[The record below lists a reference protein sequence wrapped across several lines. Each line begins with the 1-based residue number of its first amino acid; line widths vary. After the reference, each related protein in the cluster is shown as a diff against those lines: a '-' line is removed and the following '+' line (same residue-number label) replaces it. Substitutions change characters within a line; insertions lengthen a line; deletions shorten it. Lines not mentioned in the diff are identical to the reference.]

1 MDRRSFVLAAAGS
14 SILTFDWRRALAAG
28 LPSGAIEAGSLE
40 ALPGKVPLIRRS
52 LRPPN
57 FETPVELF
65 DAAIT
70 PNRAFFVRWH
80 LTDIPEVNPTTWRL
94 RVGGIAAT
102 TPAEYSLDELKRG
115 FEQVEV
121 VAVCQCSGNRRGLSD
136 PHVPG
141 VEWGYGGM
149 GNARWKGVR
158 LREVLNKAGLKKE
171 AIEIAFDGA
180 DKGALAATPDFQKSI
195 PVWKALDEN
204 TLLAWEMNGE
214 PLPHMN
220 GAPLRVIVP
229 GWTATY
235 WMKMLTS
242 IDALDKPLVNFWV
255 NTAYRVPK
263 GKFAFTDRFLTQESD
278 TSTPITEM
286 VVNSLI
292 TNIKDG
298 QRIGIGQDADVR
310 GIAWDAGYGIR
321 GVDVSSDGGRTWYAA
336 ELGQDLGRF
345 SFRTWSYRFRPAKAG
360 DYPVMARA
368 TNRQGS
374 TQTAELIFNP
384 PGYHNN
390 VMQRIVLV
398 AA

>member
-1 MDRRSFVLAAAGS
+1 
-14 SILTFDWRRALAAG
+14 
-28 LPSGAIEAGSLE
+28 
-40 ALPGKVPLIRRS
+40 
-52 LRPPN
+52 
-57 FETPVELF
+57 
-65 DAAIT
+65 
-70 PNRAFFVRWH
+70 
-80 LTDIPEVNPTTWRL
+80 
-94 RVGGIAAT
+94 
-102 TPAEYSLDELKRG
+102 
-115 FEQVEV
+115 
-121 VAVCQCSGNRRGLSD
+121 
-136 PHVPG
+136 
-141 VEWGYGGM
+141 
-149 GNARWKGVR
+149 
-158 LREVLNKAGLKKE
+158 
-171 AIEIAFDGA
+171 
-180 DKGALAATPDFQKSI
+180 
-195 PVWKALDEN
+195 
-204 TLLAWEMNGE
+204 
-214 PLPHMN
+214 
-220 GAPLRVIVP
+220 
-229 GWTATY
+229 
-235 WMKMLTS
+235 MKMLTS
-242 IDALDKPLVNFWV
+242 IDAIDKPLVNFWV

-321 GVDVSSDGGRTWYAA
+321 SVDVSSDGGRTWYAA

>member
-1 MDRRSFVLAAAGS
+1 MDRRSFMLVSAGS
-14 SILTFDWRRALAAG
+14 ALLSPGVGRALAAG
-28 LPSGAIEAGSLE
+28 LPAGAIESGSLE
-40 ALPGKVPLIRRS
+40 TLPGKVPLIKKAF
-52 LRPPN
+52 RPPN
-57 FETPVELF
+57 YETPVDLF

-80 LTDIPEVNPTTWRL
+80 LADIPDVDSATWRL
-94 RVGGIAAT
+94 HVGGASAT

-115 FEQVEV
+115 FDNVEL

-141 VEWGYGGM
+141 VEWGYGAV

-158 LREVLNKAGLKKE
+158 LRDVLNKAGVKKD
-171 AIEIAFDGA
+171 AVEIALNGA
-180 DKGALAATPDFQKSI
+180 DKGILSATPDFQKSL
-195 PVWKALDEN
+195 PTWKAMDEN

-214 PLPHMN
+214 PLPHLN

-242 IDALDKPLVNFWV
+242 IDALDKPLSSFWM

-263 GKFAFTDRFLTQESD
+263 GKFAFADRFLTQESE
-278 TSTPITEM
+278 TSTPITEI

-292 TNIKDG
+292 TNIQDG
-298 QRIGIGQDADVR
+298 QKISVGQDTEVR
-310 GIAWDAGYGIR
+310 GIAWDGGYGISS
-321 GVDVSSDGGRTWYAA
+321 VDVSADGGRTWAAA

-345 SFRTWSYRFRPAKAG
+345 SFRTWRIVMRPPKAG
-360 DYPVMARA
+360 EYPIMARA
-368 TNRQGS
+368 TNRQGA
-374 TQTAELIFNP
+374 TQTSELIFNP
-384 PGYHNN
+384 AGYHNN